1 MTDSQA
7 ARLEASL
14 MKVGAVEGTSM
25 LLLLGVAMPLKYVAH
40 QPMAVTIVGSAHG
53 VLWLAYL
60 VVLAIAWRKFGWSF
74 KTVVLGG
81 IASVL
86 PFGPWVFHSYL
97 SKHPTRTLPPG

>member
-1 MTDSQA
+1 MTDPQS

-14 MKVGAVEGTSM
+14 RTVGAVEGTSL
-25 LLLLGVAMPLKYVAH
+25 LLLLGVAMPLKYLAH

-60 VVLAIAWRKFGWSF
+60 LVLASAWRKFGWTF
-74 KTVVLGG
+74 KTVFLGG

-86 PFGPWVFHSYL
+86 PFGPWVFHRYL
-97 SKHPTRTLPPG
+97 SRRTA